1 MDSTWQIDEAQIKTW
16 GGFLQVHNLVGFDY
30 IIEQE
35 FGKWLLDDPSTRI
48 LDHIED
54 KFHGFFG
61 VPKHRKRSGWES
73 EDMFHE
79 GRHVLKQSI
88 I

>member
-16 GGFLQVHNLVGFDY
+16 GGFLQVRNLVGFDY

-54 KFHGFFG
+54 KLDYGFFG
-61 VPKHRKRSGWES
+61 VPKHR
-73 EDMFHE
+73 
-79 GRHVLKQSI
+79 LKDLVERAKTCFMRVGMS
-88 I
+88 